1 MSDIQLLWGCTTTRS
16 PLKGSRET
24 RSTGH
29 KKILYQISDFWK
41 QNSGCNAA
49 SCNAAKKRQPERYA
63 FPSAANSRNKI
74 LAINVA
80 VDPTSCLLLLSY
92 AVLTVTKPA
101 RDALYKPV
109 TVWPLSSAVI
119 WFQRISSTMPKI
131 NRSRARDCY
140 PKLIF
145 FRTVAVGQQRTHPSL
160 VLIQAASKGG
170 T

>member
-1 MSDIQLLWGCTTTRS
+1 MHDNAFATKRFTR
-16 PLKGSRET
+16 
-24 RSTGH
+24 
-29 KKILYQISDFWK
+29 
-41 QNSGCNAA
+41 NAA
-49 SCNAAKKRQPERYA
+49 QQTIKKYCIKFQIFGSKIVVAMQQVAMQQKELRKRQVERYA

-119 WFQRISSTMPKI
+119 CFQRISCPTLTGAAPGTATQTHFFFAPWPLGNSGRI
-131 NRSRARDCY
+131 
-140 PKLIF
+140 KLWY
-145 FRTVAVGQQRTHPSL
+145 
-160 VLIQAASKGG
+160 
-170 T
+170 